1 MVLEQFSTIKKE
13 VEAEITVKKS
23 QFIANVY
30 PISSESEF
38 KEKVNL
44 IKRKYKDARHHVFA
58 YRLSNGFERYSDD
71 GEPAGTAGIPIL
83 DILRG
88 TNLYDVAVIV
98 TRYFG
103 GTLLGTGGLVRAYSD
118 ATKLAMDKV
127 EIMQKFLAVQY
138 KLEIPY
144 NDFDVVQHYCST
156 NGFIITD
163 SSFSDMVVL
172 QIIVKSEDAIR
183 FVDELKEKLEGKVEI
198 LKVRD
203 SFYI

>member
-58 YRLSNGFERYSDD
+58 YRLSNGLERYSDD

-88 TNLYDVAVIV
+88 FNLYDVVVIV

-118 ATKLAMDKV
+118 ATKLAMEKV
-127 EIMQKFLAVQY
+127 EINQKFLAVQY

-172 QIIVKSEDAIR
+172 QITVKNEKALK